1 MIKLFVNISYRIC
14 EVRNLDDVVKLQE
27 VGKRIREIRLSKNMT
42 QNDLAFAAHISP
54 SNVSDIELGKSKIWL
69 TTFIKIIEALQVS
82 SDTILRPDVPAVNEM
97 YQKEY
102 EDLLA
107 DCSSSEM
114 ESILSIV
121 RQIKTTLHQQKN
133 NEDY

>member
-1 MIKLFVNISYRIC
+1 M
-14 EVRNLDDVVKLQE
+14 DDAVKLQE

-42 QNDLAFAAHISP
+42 QNDLAFAAHIST

-82 SDTILRPDVPAVNEM
+82 SDTVLRPDVPAVNEM